1 MDCESDHDVRSIM
14 LWFDVMEDQLLKVVI
29 VSEVLA
35 LQSLCVGTGIHSS
48 QLVCILSENY

>member
-1 MDCESDHDVRSIM
+1 MMSDQLCVWSDI
-14 LWFDVMEDQLLKVVI
+14 MEDQLLKVVI

-35 LQSLCVGTGIHSS
+35 LRYLCVGTGIHCS